1 MNSRVS
7 NETRAAITLPG
18 SRTARYTMLGVLA
31 GVLFPIIASLIKVAE
46 LGLPLSLSN
55 MLTAQAI
62 EPLLWITDTAPL
74 FLGLV
79 AGIAGRRQD
88 RVVQANEALVAREAE
103 LNAAQ
108 AQLEQNVAERTQELN
123 ERNLQTRAVV
133 ELARQIADVQD
144 LQSLLNAAMELLRKR
159 FGQYAADLYLLDDSR
174 RSAVLRAS
182 STAAGRIRVEA
193 GYHIGSGDQNAIG
206 RVIRRGKL
214 LVSSA
219 APDRPESSPS
229 TSAGHSSTAQITLPL
244 VVRGNV
250 IGALD
255 LHKEAPEPAGQREIE
270 IFQLIADQLAASIEN
285 VRLVTDTQATLGQLQ
300 ALTAQGTRAAWQ
312 EYLKDR
318 VIAFQFTPAGV
329 SPLSSDA
336 TMREPGD
343 LNMPLALRGEKIGV
357 IKLRRRPAGDW
368 AQADRELLEKV
379 AAQVALAL
387 ENARLLEQ
395 TRQRAAQEQ
404 VISEISTRLNR
415 SLDVDAVLQ
424 AAVREFASLPEIAEA
439 EIRLSSSDG
448 HVTESNNGAR

>member
-7 NETRAAITLPG
+7 NEPRSGISLPG
-18 SRTARYTMLGVLA
+18 SRTARYTVLGVLA
-31 GVLFPIIASLIKVAE
+31 GVLFPIVASLIKVAE

-55 MLTAQAI
+55 MLAAQAI
-62 EPLLWITDTAPL
+62 EPLLWITDTAPV

-103 LNAAQ
+103 LNTAQ
-108 AQLEQNVAERTQELN
+108 AKLEQNVAERTQELN

-144 LQSLLNAAMELLRKR
+144 LHSLLNAAMELLRKR
-159 FGQYAADLYLLDDSR
+159 FGHYAADLYLLDDSR
-174 RSAVLRAS
+174 QSAVLRAS

-219 APDRPESSPS
+219 TPDKTEASS
-229 TSAGHSSTAQITLPL
+229 TSAGSSSTAQITLPL

-250 IGALD
+250 IGVLD
-255 LHKEAPEPAGQREIE
+255 LHSEAPGPAGQREIE

-312 EYLKDR
+312 EYLNDR
-318 VIAFQFTPAGV
+318 VLAFQFTPAGV
-329 SPLSSDA
+329 SPLSTDA
-336 TMREPGD
+336 AMREPGD
-343 LNMPLALRGEKIGV
+343 LNVPLALRGEKIGL
-357 IKLRRRPAGDW
+357 IKLRRLPGGDW
-368 AQADRELLEKV
+368 AQAERELLEKV

-448 HVTESNNGAR
+448 HLTESTNGAR